1 MATYSTST
9 VAADL
14 TASKQKSTTTAP
26 LHIAN
31 ETSAAHR
38 TSASA
43 PAFINPL
50 SDPSPPSPRT
60 AAASPPHSKPQDH
73 PLPPTT
79 MVTAVSAAAVVDL
92 CAAFIALDIFTFL
105 DPQLGADPSAE
116 EAALLDSA
124 VELLLPLAAL
134 GTLATGITVIYRH
147 LQHSAAAAAGA
158 AGSRRLYRFFAIL
171 CASVGTLEFFFFVQP
186 AGSAGGNFGAQA
198 RALGLVAARVL
209 PAAAAATFFLGMA
222 LIIVSHI
229 RAGGEGGGGA
239 FAGDGHIQGAV
250 SFLTKTAFAAAA
262 ALIWLTALALYGIY

>member
-1 MATYSTST
+1 
-9 VAADL
+9 
-14 TASKQKSTTTAP
+14 
-26 LHIAN
+26 
-31 ETSAAHR
+31 
-38 TSASA
+38 
-43 PAFINPL
+43 
-50 SDPSPPSPRT
+50 
-60 AAASPPHSKPQDH
+60 
-73 PLPPTT
+73 

-171 CASVGTLEFFFFVQP
+171 CASAGTLEFFFFP

-262 ALIWLTALALYGIY
+262 ALIWLTALALYGM